1 MRMIFGLSLNLY
13 EKLFFNPLP
22 FLERL
27 KTNLLQ
33 VLMTTHHRDI
43 IFNLVYFDDEIKVE
57 TFEGEFRNL
66 MVLINEK
73 IYIEDFGE
81 CKGIG
86 RCGTCL
92 IEVEGL
98 NIMAEEMDRNEKST
112 LKKCAVQKPNLRLSC
127 QVMINSALNDSTIKI
142 VEEREDVR

>member
-1 MRMIFGLSLNLY
+1 MI
-13 EKLFFNPLP
+13 
-22 FLERL
+22 
-27 KTNLLQ
+27 
-33 VLMTTHHRDI
+33 THQRDI
-43 IFNLVYFDDEIKVE
+43 IFNLVYLDETITVA
-57 TFEGEFRNL
+57 TYEGEFRNL

-73 IYIEDFGE
+73 IYVEDFGE

-98 NIMAEEMDRNEKST
+98 PVESMKMDRNEKST
-112 LKKCAVQKPNLRLSC
+112 LQKCAVKGKNLRLSC
-127 QVMINSALNDSTIKI
+127 QVMINSTLHNATIKV